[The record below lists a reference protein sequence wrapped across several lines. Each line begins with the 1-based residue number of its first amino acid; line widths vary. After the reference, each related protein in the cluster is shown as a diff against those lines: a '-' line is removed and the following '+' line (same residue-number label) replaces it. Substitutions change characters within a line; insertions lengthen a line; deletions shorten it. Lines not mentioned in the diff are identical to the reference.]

1 MSTNANFHLKL
12 GGIAGES
19 ISSLFINVR
28 DFDQLS
34 MEVKPAFNNLSPS
47 LALVVIT
54 ISLRSFLLLCFSLF
68 LIISEKSVSDKQ
80 AGEAPDQQ
88 TGGDHQPP
96 PAGDHHPRRQS
107 GGLHVDSRGCDYYSP
122 LSGQCWCPAASSVHC
137 LVHTEPDVL

>member
-28 DFDQLS
+28 DFDQLA
-34 MEVKPAFNNLSPS
+34 MEIKPTFNNLSSS
-47 LALVVIT
+47 LALVVSTFSVTRI
-54 ISLRSFLLLCFSLF
+54 FLLCFSLF
-68 LIISEKSVSDKQ
+68 LIISEKSVSYKQ

-96 PAGDHHPRRQS
+96 PAGDHHPRTEL
-107 GGLHVDSRGCDYYSP
+107 GLLHVER
-122 LSGQCWCPAASSVHC
+122 
-137 LVHTEPDVL
+137 